1 MSGDIRDQAAIQAE
15 FDQVCALLGDADV
28 KIAQLQANKDALL
41 VRARELGQEMHLAR
55 KVEAQAAKA
64 QECQHPSN
72 RRGVRGPGHQEFC
85 KLCGM
90 LVNPGETA
98 APELP
103 RDPLVAPGSS
113 AREVV
118 AARKDDLKRAA
129 ERLAGALPTEP
140 AEEPKPETVQ

>member
-1 MSGDIRDQAAIQAE
+1 MTDIRDAAAIQAE

-28 KIAQLQANKDALL
+28 KIAQLQAQKDALL

-55 KVEAQAAKA
+55 KIQAAQVASAAKA
-64 QECQHPSN
+64 PA
-72 RRGVRGPGHQEFC
+72 
-85 KLCGM
+85 
-90 LVNPGETA
+90 A
-98 APELP
+98 APEPP

-129 ERLAGALPTEP
+129 ERLAGALPVE
-140 AEEPKPETVQ
+140 ADDPKPEAVQ